1 MGGGVSRG
9 PGYGTVKRERP
20 VAAAKHTHTH
30 MKKKKKKKKQG
41 MQGWACELQQT
52 KLLEGFTEVIFA
64 CASAD
69 VVNLHAEQRRY
80 IRTTR
85 HDCC

>member
-30 MKKKKKKKKQG
+30 MKKKKKEEKTRDARMG
-41 MQGWACELQQT
+41 M
-52 KLLEGFTEVIFA
+52 
-64 CASAD
+64 
-69 VVNLHAEQRRY
+69 
-80 IRTTR
+80 
-85 HDCC
+85 